1 MLILT
6 GVGPASL
13 LGLLSLN
20 VRLGHSVS
28 SNNTGRFFT
37 PRTLFVIVTGFCS
50 TGSIICCSRF
60 GFIKR
65 SRIDECEI
73 LYLWRPTETCRA
85 KLKHATTEPMCI
97 HISDME
103 RLWLHVYF
111 IHHRASTFL
120 ERRYWLQ
127 KMVIGCVTDDEIQYP
142 SYPSRNL

>member
-37 PRTLFVIVTGFCS
+37 PRTLSVIITGFCS
-50 TGSIICCSRF
+50 TSTIICCSRF

-73 LYLWRPTETCRA
+73 LYL
-85 KLKHATTEPMCI
+85 
-97 HISDME
+97 
-103 RLWLHVYF
+103 
-111 IHHRASTFL
+111 
-120 ERRYWLQ
+120 
-127 KMVIGCVTDDEIQYP
+127 
-142 SYPSRNL
+142 